1 MRKYYLGIFV
11 VFVALFYAEISMGAS
26 ITLCDETYELKVSGF
41 SKKKMSFI
49 DKYGDEVYIYILTD
63 SFINQI
69 DSRAKDKT
77 FPTYHIYVKDNKT
90 YGIARNDIFSFLDN
104 KLAQCKYNYD
114 FDSRKMMPFTTEYNY
129 DYSNLHGVF
138 IEGLGYLGDNE
149 SVGLYNLDF
158 EIEEKQETEESNNTL
173 DDKLINMVNNAYNKK
188 SGFTVPEITEEL
200 EEAGYDSRLY
210 DKDAFTEYVINA
222 LNLTLTNGI
231 NSVFVKPY
239 SIQELQE
246 DEEESGYS
254 EYGYHIFSYTTP
266 LMIAVYAGYNDIAIY
281 LLEHGAN
288 PAYYNNGAD
297 ALLFAVIT
305 NNKEMIYKLVEY
317 GAPVILD
324 RFYESDAIGYAE
336 LGQYVGIYMP
346 FEDIIKEYL
355 DEKEIEYLK
364 SQAYK

>member
-1 MRKYYLGIFV
+1 MSKTFLRIFA
-11 VFVALFYAEISMGAS
+11 VFLMFFYAEISMGAS

-41 SKKKMSFI
+41 YKKKMSFI

-90 YGIARNDIFSFLDN
+90 YGIARNDTFKFLDN
-104 KLAQCKYNYD
+104 KLAKCKYNYD

-149 SVGLYNLDF
+149 SVGVYNLDF
-158 EIEEKQETEESNNTL
+158 NIEEKQETEESNNTL
-173 DDKLINMVNNAYNKK
+173 DDELMNMINKARNKK
-188 SGFTVPEITEEL
+188 SGFTVPKITEEL
-200 EEAGYDSRLY
+200 EKGDYDAQLY
-210 DKDAFTEYVINA
+210 DKYAFTEYVINA
-222 LNLTLTNGI
+222 LKITLANGI

-246 DEEESGYS
+246 YEEESGYS
-254 EYGYHIFSYTTP
+254 EYVYKIFSYATP
-266 LMIAVYAGYNDIAIY
+266 LMIAVYAGYNDIATY

-324 RFYESDAIGYAE
+324 RFYSSDAIGYAE
-336 LGQYVGIYMP
+336 FGQYVGILMP